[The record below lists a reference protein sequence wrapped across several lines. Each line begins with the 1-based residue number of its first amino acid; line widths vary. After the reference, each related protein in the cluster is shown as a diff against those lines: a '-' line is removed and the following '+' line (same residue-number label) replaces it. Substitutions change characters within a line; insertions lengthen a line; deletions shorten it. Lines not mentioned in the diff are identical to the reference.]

1 MPLEPLGIPAHF
13 LSSDLPYIKCKHRNT
28 STQQPSIC
36 RVPRLQPLQHH
47 LAYHSGLCFPGGAVV
62 KSPSANAGDAR
73 GAGSIPALGRSPWT
87 RKWQL
92 TPIFLPGKL
101 HGQRSLVGYST
112 WGCNESDRTEH
123 THTHTPSYSTLK
135 SRDITLPTKV
145 CLVKAMVFPMS
156 CVDVRVGL

>member
-1 MPLEPLGIPAHF
+1 MPCA
-13 LSSDLPYIKCKHRNT
+13 
-28 STQQPSIC
+28 
-36 RVPRLQPLQHH
+36 RLQPLQHH

-62 KSPSANAGDAR
+62 KSPPANAGDAR
-73 GAGSIPALGRSPWT
+73 GAGSIPGLGRSPWT
-87 RKWQL
+87 RKWQP

-145 CLVKAMVFPMS
+145 CPVKAMVFPMS
-156 CVDVRVGL
+156 CVDVRVGLWRRLSTEELMLLNCGVGEDSLESLGLQEDPPSPS